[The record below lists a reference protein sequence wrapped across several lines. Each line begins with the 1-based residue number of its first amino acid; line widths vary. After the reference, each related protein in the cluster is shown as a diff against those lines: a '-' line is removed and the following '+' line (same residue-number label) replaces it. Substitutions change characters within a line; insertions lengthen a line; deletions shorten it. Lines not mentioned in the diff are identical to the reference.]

1 MLLSAVKQLLLVD
14 FVIGYQNWPHI
25 EVRKNNISV

>member
-14 FVIGYQNWPHI
+14 FVIGYQNWLHI